1 MVNFTHSFY
10 FRGHLCIATELLDM
24 NLYEFIKS
32 NAFRGFSVKLIRRFT
47 KQMLS
52 SLNLLKQHSVIHCDL
67 KPENILLRHPLH
79 SEIKV
84 IDFGSSCFENEKVYT
99 YIQSR
104 FYRSPEVILGMTYGL
119 PIDMWS
125 LGCILAEL
133 YTGVPIFPGENE
145 QEQLACIMEVFGPPE
160 KHLIEK
166 STRKKLFFDSMGKPR
181 LTVSSKGRRRRP
193 SSKTL
198 QQVLKCD
205 DEAFV
210 DFLARCLRWDPD
222 RRIKPD
228 EAIRHEFITGQKAT
242 VSIPRAATRDSSPMK
257 RHNTLSTPRPLPD
270 PPATIKSTT
279 IRPRETTAVSPH
291 KPVSSARRASAI
303 NGPLIGTT
311 GSKRTSTGN
320 SGISTSTSLGNSSLP
335 RVAGRSA
342 SGKQDL
348 ASAGANVAMSRRA

>member
-1 MVNFTHSFY
+1 MVSFTQHFY
-10 FRGHLCIATELLDM
+10 FRSHLCISTELLDM
-24 NLYEFIKS
+24 NLYEFIKAH
-32 NAFRGFSVKLIRRFT
+32 AFRGFSVRLIRRFT
-47 KQMLS
+47 KQILS
-52 SLNLLKQHSVIHCDL
+52 SLNLLKQQKVIHCDL

-84 IDFGSSCFENEKVYT
+84 IDFGSSCFETEKVYT

-104 FYRSPEVILGMTYGL
+104 FYRSPEVILGMTYGM

-125 LGCILAEL
+125 VGCILAEL

-205 DEAFV
+205 DEPFL

-222 RRIKPD
+222 RRLKPED
-228 EAIRHEFITGQKAT
+228 AIRHEFITGHKMPAPMPRLPARDPSPVKRSNTIT
-242 VSIPRAATRDSSPMK
+242 V
-257 RHNTLSTPRPLPD
+257 PRPLPD
-270 PPATIKSTT
+270 PPTMGLKAGALRSG
-279 IRPRETTAVSPH
+279 VSPH
-291 KPVSSARRASAI
+291 KPTSAVTRRASGATAATQAST
-303 NGPLIGTT
+303 N
-311 GSKRTSTGN
+311 KRTSTGA
-320 SGISTSTSLGNSSLP
+320 SGISGMATSGLP
-335 RVAGRSA
+335 RAAARSA

-348 ASAGANVAMSRRA
+348 AAASATVAMGRKA

>member
-1 MVNFTHSFY
+1 
-10 FRGHLCIATELLDM
+10 M
-24 NLYEFIKS
+24 NLYELIKAH
-32 NAFRGFSVKLIRRFT
+32 AFRGFSIRIIRRFT
-47 KQMLS
+47 KQILS
-52 SLNLLKQHSVIHCDL
+52 SLNLLKQRKVIHCDL

-125 LGCILAEL
+125 VGCILAEL

-205 DEAFV
+205 DEAFL

-222 RRIKPD
+222 RRMKPED
-228 EAIRHEFITGQKAT
+228 AMRHEFITGQKMP
-242 VSIPRAATRDSSPMK
+242 VPMPRMPTRESSPMK
-257 RHNTLSTPRPLPD
+257 RHNTISVPRPLPE
-270 PPATIKSTT
+270 PPGSSLK
-279 IRPRETTAVSPH
+279 TTASMRSGVSPH
-291 KPVSSARRASAI
+291 KPVSGAPRRVSGNTAAMPQGANKRSSAGTS
-303 NGPLIGTT
+303 GTT
-311 GSKRTSTGN
+311 MGT
-320 SGISTSTSLGNSSLP
+320 SSLP
-335 RVAGRSA
+335 RAAGRSVSA
-342 SGKQDL
+342 KHDL
-348 ASAGANVAMSRRA
+348 AAVGATVAMNRRG